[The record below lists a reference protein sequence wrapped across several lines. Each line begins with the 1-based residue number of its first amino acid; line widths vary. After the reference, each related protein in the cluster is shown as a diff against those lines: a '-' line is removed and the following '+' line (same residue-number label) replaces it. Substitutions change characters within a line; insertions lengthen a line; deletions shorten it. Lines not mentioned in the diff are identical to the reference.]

1 MSGSGEELV
10 EVRDRRELP
19 FFQVHLAAVRAI
31 RVAASGPRLVRA
43 IGLYA
48 LLCQLANEQRHSGEH
63 RVVRASYD
71 TLVARGQAGRSSV
84 KALLDTL
91 ARAGVVRCER
101 VNDPARG
108 ATVSLLHLQI
118 HEGGWTAVTVA
129 MAEHLASERTGGRL
143 LRDLGLVVVLL
154 ELCCEQ
160 RAEHGGLSAATT
172 RGVIAE
178 RVGLTLDRVDGCNKI
193 LERAGVLSI
202 ERRRVANGG
211 RHLPSTYT
219 LHEAPC
225 RRQAGASGLAGPQ
238 TGTGRAVDQDWQ
250 GGISGLAGPQTGTG
264 RAADQD
270 WQGGISATVGPDLRP
285 SIARPRERAVEKA
298 VETLSPSAERRMKG
312 GGDRDLAASEL
323 CEALVSAWEPALGEN
338 PRRCYLADRQRWLA
352 AAAELLERHP
362 RGRLQHALDY
372 MLGDEILGSR
382 ALSMPGFSKVAD
394 QLLARHHARAR
405 RTSTSTA
412 AAPAGVM
419 GWPAA
424 RELLERAAQRYG
436 RDDRRGALAELAGHS
451 ELLVVFVERVRWSAL
466 CEQQMRYSDGRN
478 AQIWNGLLHDHAT
491 NGVEVAA

>member
-1 MSGSGEELV
+1 MSGSREERV

-31 RVAASGPRLVRA
+31 REAASGPRLVRA
-43 IGLYA
+43 IGFYA

-91 ARAGVVRCER
+91 GRAGVIRCER

-129 MAEHLASERTGGRL
+129 MAEHLAGERTDGRL

-160 RAEHGGLSAATT
+160 RTEHGGLSAATT
-172 RGVIAE
+172 RGAIAK
-178 RVGLTLDRVDGCNKI
+178 RAGLTLDRVDGCNKI

-219 LHEAPC
+219 LHEAP
-225 RRQAGASGLAGPQ
+225 RTLQADALGLAGPQ
-238 TGTGRAVDQDWQ
+238 TGTGRAANQDWQ
-250 GGISGLAGPQTGTG
+250 GRISGLAGPQTGTG

-270 WQGGISATVGPDLRP
+270 WQGGISGLAGPQTRTDRAADQDWQGGFSATAGPVLRP

-298 VETLSPSAERRMKG
+298 VETLPPSAERGTKG
-312 GGDRDLAASEL
+312 GGDREVAASEL

-362 RGRLQHALDY
+362 RARLQHALDY

-382 ALSMPGFSKVAD
+382 ALSMPGFAQVAD
-394 QLLARHHARAR
+394 QLLARHHARSR
-405 RTSTSTA
+405 RTSTRR
-412 AAPAGVM
+412 P
-419 GWPAA
+419 
-424 RELLERAAQRYG
+424 RR
-436 RDDRRGALAELAGHS
+436 RRG
-451 ELLVVFVERVRWSAL
+451 
-466 CEQQMRYSDGRN
+466 
-478 AQIWNGLLHDHAT
+478 
-491 NGVEVAA
+491 